1 MYTLLWPISMELRF
15 RPIWLAADWPM
26 IFGMKTSF
34 QREHNSEYWPL
45 QLLER
50 SIWKMVLITFSTPS
64 VGTYNLWLSMG
75 VPEDLKQFKKRSHG
89 LVWPILWRW
98 DWEQYK
104 QQHLTSF
111 IFAYTVGGWSF
122 AFCITS
128 CSQQWWLIYDLQCI
142 LDCFPMSVSTEPLY
156 SDDQFAHSYS
166 NPYKLYISEC
176 NILQLREFYISV
188 DIPGMWFCQNH
199 NVLDKMLYMMRCERI
214 YFLPHDF
221 DNEGNTVRST

>member
-1 MYTLLWPISMELRF
+1 MQIVHCALFTLLWTISMELRF
-15 RPIWLAADWPM
+15 GPIWLAADRPM
-26 IFGMKTSF
+26 IFGMKTCF

-104 QQHLTSF
+104 QHYLQASSLLTQWVVFCMLHYFMQSAMMAY
-111 IFAYTVGGWSF
+111 IWFAMHFRLFSYVYKYWTTLQWWPV
-122 AFCITS
+122 
-128 CSQQWWLIYDLQCI
+128 CSQLLESI
-142 LDCFPMSVSTEPLY
+142 
-156 SDDQFAHSYS
+156 
-166 NPYKLYISEC
+166 
-176 NILQLREFYISV
+176 
-188 DIPGMWFCQNH
+188 
-199 NVLDKMLYMMRCERI
+199 
-214 YFLPHDF
+214 
-221 DNEGNTVRST
+221 